1 MSVIKNF
8 PAHAKPYQATYT
20 NGSGRGRIRKIKSFV
35 SSKDAQLWLKQ
46 METNFINGE
55 TYAKS
60 QMLFVDYFQEWY
72 RLYKAP
78 VVSPPTLDSYYNSW
92 RHFKEHGLGHV
103 KMENLTRDKIQTYL
117 NDLAYAKE
125 TTRKDLNHLR
135 ACLRDAYDDGVISR
149 NPAAGT
155 LHVIADPAKSKS
167 KDRKF
172 MAETDFRKVQDF
184 LLNYNYRLSDVNRA
198 VLLVISQTALRVG
211 EALALR
217 YDDLNQL
224 NCTIRVDESWD
235 AKHLMFGKP
244 KTESGY
250 RTIPVSRQ
258 AMKKIITWQNF
269 HRRELFRR
277 GIPNPGNLLFL
288 NRQKNLPRASA
299 INSCYH
305 QLQLRLGIEAKFS
318 THTMRHTLA
327 SILLGSGEVS
337 IQYISYFLG
346 HANVAIT
353 QKYYIG
359 LLPEQVEKEDQEVVK
374 IVGAL

>member
-1 MSVIKNF
+1 
-8 PAHAKPYQATYT
+8 
-20 NGSGRGRIRKIKSFV
+20 
-35 SSKDAQLWLKQ
+35 
-46 METNFINGE
+46 
-55 TYAKS
+55 
-60 QMLFVDYFQEWY
+60 
-72 RLYKAP
+72 
-78 VVSPPTLDSYYNSW
+78 
-92 RHFKEHGLGHV
+92 
-103 KMENLTRDKIQTYL
+103 
-117 NDLAYAKE
+117 
-125 TTRKDLNHLR
+125 
-135 ACLRDAYDDGVISR
+135 
-149 NPAAGT
+149 
-155 LHVIADPAKSKS
+155 
-167 KDRKF
+167 
-172 MAETDFRKVQDF
+172 
-184 LLNYNYRLSDVNRA
+184 
-198 VLLVISQTALRVG
+198 
-211 EALALR
+211 
-217 YDDLNQL
+217 
-224 NCTIRVDESWD
+224 
-235 AKHLMFGKP
+235 MFGKP

-305 QLQLRLGIEAKFS
+305 QLQLRLGIEAKYS